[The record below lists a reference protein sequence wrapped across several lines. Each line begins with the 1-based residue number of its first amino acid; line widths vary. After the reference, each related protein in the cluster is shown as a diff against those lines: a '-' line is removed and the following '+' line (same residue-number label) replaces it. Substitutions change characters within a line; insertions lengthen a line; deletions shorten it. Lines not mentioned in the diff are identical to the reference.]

1 MSYSVYPPQQPI
13 VILERVSPRYDASP
27 TLAYRGW
34 RILYPRSEIRL
45 YSTSADAAIFTE
57 EDDILANATET
68 ILYPGFRSDL
78 VKDRDDDTYAH
89 AVSDVAAGEERDLVK
104 WDLGSVV
111 TAYIVAK
118 LQREAGGARP
128 RILVSTDDVSY
139 SIVCEVVEPATRWF
153 IVKSTFR
160 YLKLQVY
167 NSTTSAAAADLS
179 RFYTVEVYP
188 VNRKKNILR
197 NTSPNPVSKLI
208 NIITAG
214 YSSVLEVVWV

>member
-68 ILYPGFRSDL
+68 ILYEGFDSAA
-78 VKDRDDDTYAH
+78 VKDRNDDTYAN
-89 AVSDVAAGEERDLVK
+89 AVNNVAAGEERDLVK

-118 LQREAGGARP
+118 LYRDYDGARP

-139 SIVCEVVEPATRWF
+139 SIVCEVVGAETRWF
-153 IVKSTFR
+153 AVMSTFR

-167 NSTTSAAAADLS
+167 NPSTSTYYADDS

-188 VNRKKNILR
+188 VNRKRNIVR
-197 NTSPNPVSKLI
+197 NTSPNIVTKLI

-214 YSSVLEVVWV
+214 YSSVLEVIWL

>member
-1 MSYSVYPPQQPI
+1 MSYVYPPQQPI
-13 VILERVSPRYDASP
+13 VILERVSPRYDASLA
-27 TLAYRGW
+27 LAYRG
-34 RILYPRSEIRL
+34 RRLLYPRSELRL
-45 YSTSADAAIFTE
+45 YSSSTDAAIFTE

-89 AVSDVAAGEERDLVK
+89 AVADVEAGETRDLVK

-111 TAYIVAK
+111 TAYVVVK
-118 LQREAGGARP
+118 HGGAASEAYT
-128 RILVSTDDVSY
+128 RILASSDDVEYTVLSETVG
-139 SIVCEVVEPATRWF
+139 SATVVRVIKA
-153 IVKSTFR
+153 TFR

-167 NSTTSAAAADLS
+167 NGATSVHPATVY

-188 VNRKKNILR
+188 VDRKKNILR

-214 YSSVLEVVWV
+214 YSSVLEVIWL